1 MRTIRSPPNGLLAE
15 RAGCHP
21 IVQPWYVDKW
31 AGHIGPR
38 RVPGYLWRIPASPL
52 PGKNANPEMTFLE
65 HLEELRWTLV
75 RSAIAIVVCMVAAFI
90 AKGFVFDHV
99 VLAPREPSF
108 ITYRAFCALG
118 QALGLGDMLCAPRLD
133 FDLQNI
139 SMSGQFFTHLLVSFV
154 AGFILAFPYILWEFW
169 RFVAPGL
176 HPSERASLRGVVVF
190 ATLLFLA
197 GVAFG
202 YFMLAPLSI
211 QFFGGYQVS
220 ETVRNQ
226 VALDSYIAMVTSVT
240 LWTGILFELPM
251 VVLFLTRAGLITPAF
266 MRTYRK
272 HAFVVVLIA
281 SAIITP
287 PDVISQL
294 IVSGPLMALYE
305 GSIHL
310 SARTLRR
317 MEARRMAT
325 TEHSTA

>member
-1 MRTIRSPPNGLLAE
+1 MS
-15 RAGCHP
+15 
-21 IVQPWYVDKW
+21 V
-31 AGHIGPR
+31 
-38 RVPGYLWRIPASPL
+38 ASPS
-52 PGKNANPEMTFLE
+52 ADHEMTFLE

-75 RSAIAIVVCMVAAFI
+75 RSAIAIAVCMVAAFI
-90 AKGFVFDHV
+90 AKGFVFDHL
-99 VLAPREPSF
+99 VLAPKHADF
-108 ITYRAFCALG
+108 ITYRFFCGLG
-118 QALGLGDMLCAPRLD
+118 QKLGLGDALCAPSLD

-139 SMSGQFFTHLLVSFV
+139 SMSGQFFTHLMVSFV
-154 AGFILAFPYILWEFW
+154 LGFIVAFPYILWEFW

-176 HPSERASLRGVVVF
+176 HPSERGALRGVVAF
-190 ATLLFLA
+190 ATFLFLA

-220 ETVRNQ
+220 DAVRNQ

-251 VVLFLTRAGLITPAF
+251 VVLFLTRAGLITPPF
-266 MRTYRK
+266 MRRYRK
-272 HAFVVVLIA
+272 HAFVIVLIA

-294 IVSGPLMALYE
+294 IVSGPLMLLYE
-305 GSIHL
+305 GSIIL

-317 MEARRMAT
+317 MDAARQAAQP
-325 TEHSTA
+325 SAAS